1 MDAGKSRIKVNP
13 WLIAAAV
20 IVPTFMEVL
29 DTTVVSVSLPNIAGN
44 LSATN
49 TEATWVQTSYLISN
63 AVVLPA
69 SAWFSS
75 FFGRKRFL
83 LACIAIFTI
92 ASFICGM
99 APSLA
104 VLIFARVIQGAGGGA
119 LQPISQAILL
129 ESFPPAKHGVAM
141 AAYGF
146 GVIMA
151 PVMGPVMGGWITD
164 HYSWR
169 WLFYMNLPIGLLAVW
184 MIRRF
189 VFDPDYIQ
197 KARPGRIDGIGFGL
211 MTLWLGTMQ
220 TVLDKGQDAD
230 WFGAIWIRW
239 FSAVSAVAFVGF
251 VIWELRSSHPI
262 ADLRVFKNRNFA
274 VSTLLISVAAV
285 LAYGPMTLLPLF
297 LQGLMGYNSLQSGLA
312 QMPRGL
318 GTVIVMPAVG
328 LLIGHFDN
336 RKIIGAGFLVTGAAT
351 WMLGCLN
358 LEFAQGNIF
367 WPNFLQGVGLGLCMV
382 PLMTVSMGM
391 LKKEDMGNATGI
403 FALARNL
410 AASIGI
416 SLVTTMVTRGGQTHQ
431 ATLVTHLTPYN
442 PIYQNAAQAAHAA
455 LSSQVGTA
463 QAQSMADGLI
473 YQSLIQ
479 QSNMLAFMD
488 DFRLLAFMCFVAI
501 PFVFFLKHVTA
512 RGGPVLAH

>member
-297 LQGLMGYNSLQSGLA
+297 LQGLMGYNSL
-312 QMPRGL
+312 
-318 GTVIVMPAVG
+318 
-328 LLIGHFDN
+328 
-336 RKIIGAGFLVTGAAT
+336 
-351 WMLGCLN
+351 
-358 LEFAQGNIF
+358 
-367 WPNFLQGVGLGLCMV
+367 
-382 PLMTVSMGM
+382 
-391 LKKEDMGNATGI
+391 
-403 FALARNL
+403 
-410 AASIGI
+410 
-416 SLVTTMVTRGGQTHQ
+416 
-431 ATLVTHLTPYN
+431 
-442 PIYQNAAQAAHAA
+442 
-455 LSSQVGTA
+455 
-463 QAQSMADGLI
+463 
-473 YQSLIQ
+473 
-479 QSNMLAFMD
+479 
-488 DFRLLAFMCFVAI
+488 
-501 PFVFFLKHVTA
+501 
-512 RGGPVLAH
+512 